1 LDLEKKRMPTLKG
14 LLFNQYAAE
23 GLSALVEE
31 MQSSYTAKK
40 GRRFN
45 HNNITYEISRPAL
58 KGNAIEF
65 EISSKIP
72 EDELKTPKEMQ
83 TYFDQMKKNLD
94 KGKNKPATIER
105 ENIVWDSK
113 KDTEKKRDYVKLQ
126 YRYPLDDLFDNKV
139 VAKRHEKVMSGET
152 DPSMADSASAF
163 TKAGKVVLGVV
174 RETMQQRGKDS
185 LTELMEVNKK
195 VKASLKG

>member
-1 LDLEKKRMPTLKG
+1 MPTLKG
-14 LLFNQYAAE
+14 LLFSQYAAE

-45 HNNITYEISRPAL
+45 NDNITYEISRPAL

-83 TYFDQMKKNLD
+83 SYFDQMKKNLA
-94 KGKNKPATIER
+94 KSKNKPESIER

-113 KDTEKKRDYVKLQ
+113 KETEKKRDYVKLQ
-126 YRYPLDDLFDNKV
+126 YRFPLDDLFDDKV
-139 VAKRHEKVMSGET
+139 VVKRQEKVMSGEV
-152 DPSMADSASAF
+152 DPSMPDSSSAF
-163 TKAGKVVLGVV
+163 TKAGNVVLGIV
-174 RETMQQRGKDS
+174 RETIQQRSKDN
-185 LTELMEVNKK
+185 LLELMEVNKK

>member
-1 LDLEKKRMPTLKG
+1 MPTLKG
-14 LLFNQYAAE
+14 LLFSQYAAE
-23 GLSALVEE
+23 GLSALIEE

-45 HNNITYEISRPAL
+45 NDNITYEISRPAL

-83 TYFDQMKKNLD
+83 SYFDQMKKNLA
-94 KGKNKPATIER
+94 KSKNKPESIER

-113 KDTEKKRDYVKLQ
+113 KDNEKKRDYVKLQ
-126 YRYPLDDLFDNKV
+126 YRFPLDDLFDDKL
-139 VAKRHEKVMSGET
+139 VAKRHEKVISGEVD
-152 DPSMADSASAF
+152 DPSLPDSSSVF
-163 TKAGKVVLGVV
+163 TKAGNVVLGVV

-185 LTELMEVNKK
+185 LLELMEVNKK

>member
-1 LDLEKKRMPTLKG
+1 MPTLKG
-14 LLFNQYAAE
+14 LLFSQYAAE

-45 HNNITYEISRPAL
+45 NDNITYEISRPAL

-83 TYFDQMKKNLD
+83 SYFDQMKKNLA
-94 KGKNKPATIER
+94 KSKNKPESIER

-113 KDTEKKRDYVKLQ
+113 KETEKKRDYVKLQ
-126 YRYPLDDLFDNKV
+126 YRFPLDDLFDDKV
-139 VAKRHEKVMSGET
+139 VAKRQEKVVSGEI
-152 DPSMADSASAF
+152 DPSMPDSSSAF
-163 TKAGKVVLGVV
+163 TTAGNVVLGIV
-174 RETMQQRGKDS
+174 RETMQQRGKDN
-185 LTELMEVNKK
+185 LLELMEVNKK

>member
-1 LDLEKKRMPTLKG
+1 MPTLKG

-45 HNNITYEISRPAL
+45 NDNITYEISRPAL

-83 TYFDQMKKNLD
+83 SYFDQMKKNLA
-94 KGKNKPATIER
+94 KSKNKPESIER

-113 KDTEKKRDYVKLQ
+113 KETEKKRDYVKLQ
-126 YRYPLDDLFDNKV
+126 YRFPLDDLFDDKLV
-139 VAKRHEKVMSGET
+139 VKWQEKVMSGEV
-152 DPSMADSASAF
+152 DPSMPDSSSTF
-163 TKAGKVVLGVV
+163 TKAGNVVLGIV
-174 RETMQQRGKDS
+174 RETMQQRGKDN
-185 LTELMEVNKK
+185 LLELMEVNKK

>member
-1 LDLEKKRMPTLKG
+1 MPTLKG

-45 HNNITYEISRPAL
+45 NDNITYEISRPAL

-83 TYFDQMKKNLD
+83 SYFDQMKKKLA
-94 KGKNKPATIER
+94 KSKNKPESIER

-113 KDTEKKRDYVKLQ
+113 KETEKKRDYVKLQ
-126 YRYPLDDLFDNKV
+126 YRFPLDDLFDDKV
-139 VAKRHEKVMSGET
+139 VAKRHEKVMSGEV
-152 DPSMADSASAF
+152 DPSIPDSSSAF
-163 TKAGKVVLGVV
+163 TKAGNVVLGIV
-174 RETMQQRGKDS
+174 RETMQQRGKDN
-185 LTELMEVNKK
+185 LLELMEVNKK

>member
-1 LDLEKKRMPTLKG
+1 MPTLKG
-14 LLFNQYAAE
+14 LLFSQYAAE

-45 HNNITYEISRPAL
+45 NDNITYEISRPAL

-83 TYFDQMKKNLD
+83 SYFDQMKKNLA
-94 KGKNKPATIER
+94 KSKNKPESIER

-113 KDTEKKRDYVKLQ
+113 KETEKKRDYVKLQ
-126 YRYPLDDLFDNKV
+126 YRIPLDDLFDDKV
-139 VAKRHEKVMSGET
+139 VVKRQEKVMSGEV
-152 DPSMADSASAF
+152 DPSMPDSSSAF
-163 TKAGKVVLGVV
+163 TKAGNVVLGIV
-174 RETMQQRGKDS
+174 RETMQQRGKDN
-185 LTELMEVNKK
+185 LLELMEVNKK

>member
-1 LDLEKKRMPTLKG
+1 MPTLKG

-45 HNNITYEISRPAL
+45 NNNITYEISRPAL

-83 TYFDQMKKNLD
+83 TYFDQMKKNME
-94 KGKNKPATIER
+94 KSKNKPEAIER

-126 YRYPLDDLFDNKV
+126 YRFPLDDLFDDKV
-139 VAKRHEKVMSGET
+139 VAKRHEKVMSGEA
-152 DPSMADSASAF
+152 DPSMPDSSSAF

-174 RETMQQRGKDS
+174 RETMQQRGKDN
-185 LTELMEVNKK
+185 LLELIEVNKK

>member
-1 LDLEKKRMPTLKG
+1 MPTLKG

-45 HNNITYEISRPAL
+45 NDNITYEISRPAL
-58 KGNAIEF
+58 KGNVIEF

-83 TYFDQMKKNLD
+83 SYFDQMKKNVA
-94 KGKNKPATIER
+94 KSKNKPESIER

-113 KDTEKKRDYVKLQ
+113 KDNEKKRDYVKLQ
-126 YRYPLDDLFDNKV
+126 YRFPLDDLFDDKL
-139 VAKRHEKVMSGET
+139 VAKRHEKVISGEVD
-152 DPSMADSASAF
+152 DPSLPDSSSVF
-163 TKAGKVVLGVV
+163 TKAGNVVLGVV

-185 LTELMEVNKK
+185 LLELMEVNKK

>member
-1 LDLEKKRMPTLKG
+1 MPTLKG
-14 LLFNQYAAE
+14 LLFSQYAAE

-45 HNNITYEISRPAL
+45 NDNITYEISRPAL

-83 TYFDQMKKNLD
+83 SYFDQMKKKLA
-94 KGKNKPATIER
+94 KSKNKPESIER

-113 KDTEKKRDYVKLQ
+113 KETEKKRDYVKLQ
-126 YRYPLDDLFDNKV
+126 YRFPLDDLFDDKV
-139 VAKRHEKVMSGET
+139 VAKRHEKVMSGEV
-152 DPSMADSASAF
+152 DPSMPDSSSAF
-163 TKAGKVVLGVV
+163 TMVGNVVLGVV

-185 LTELMEVNKK
+185 LLELIEVNKK
-195 VKASLKG
+195 VKALLKG

>member
-1 LDLEKKRMPTLKG
+1 MPTLKG
-14 LLFNQYAAE
+14 LLFNQFAAE
-23 GLSALVEE
+23 GLTALVEE

-58 KGNAIEF
+58 KSNAIEF

-72 EDELKTPKEMQ
+72 EDELKSPKEMQ
-83 TYFDQMKKNLD
+83 SYFDQMKKILE
-94 KGKNKPATIER
+94 KSKNKPVSIER

-113 KDTEKKRDYVKLQ
+113 KETEKKRDYVKLQ
-126 YRYPLDDLFDNKV
+126 YQYALDDLFDNAV
-139 VAKRHEKVMSGET
+139 VAKRYEKAMSGHT
-152 DPSMADSASAF
+152 GPSIPDSPSAF

-174 RETMQQRGKDS
+174 SETMQQLSKES
-185 LTELMEVNKK
+185 LIELMDVNKK
-195 VKASLKG
+195 VKSSLKG

>member
-1 LDLEKKRMPTLKG
+1 MPTLKG
-14 LLFNQYAAE
+14 LLFSQYAAE

-45 HNNITYEISRPAL
+45 NDNITYEISRPAL

-83 TYFDQMKKNLD
+83 SYFDQMKKNLA
-94 KGKNKPATIER
+94 KSKNKPESIER

-113 KDTEKKRDYVKLQ
+113 KETEKKRDYVKLQ
-126 YRYPLDDLFDNKV
+126 YRFPLDDLFDDKV
-139 VAKRHEKVMSGET
+139 VVKRQEKVMSGEV
-152 DPSMADSASAF
+152 DPSMPESSSAF
-163 TKAGKVVLGVV
+163 TKAGNIVLGIV
-174 RETMQQRGKDS
+174 RETVQQRGKEN
-185 LTELMEVNKK
+185 LLELMEVNKK

>member
-1 LDLEKKRMPTLKG
+1 MPTLKG
-14 LLFNQYAAE
+14 LLFSQYAAE

-45 HNNITYEISRPAL
+45 NDNITYEISRPAL
-58 KGNAIEF
+58 KGNDIEF

-83 TYFDQMKKNLD
+83 SYFDQMKKNLA
-94 KGKNKPATIER
+94 KSKNKPESIER

-126 YRYPLDDLFDNKV
+126 YRFPLDDLFDDKLV
-139 VAKRHEKVMSGET
+139 VKRQEKVMSGEV
-152 DPSMADSASAF
+152 DPSTPESSSAF
-163 TKAGKVVLGVV
+163 TKAGNVVLGIV
-174 RETMQQRGKDS
+174 RETVQQRGKEN
-185 LTELMEVNKK
+185 LLELMEVNKK

>member
-1 LDLEKKRMPTLKG
+1 MSTLKG

-31 MQSSYTAKK
+31 MQSNYTAKK

-45 HNNITYEISRPAL
+45 NDNITYEISRPSL

-83 TYFDQMKKNLD
+83 SYFDQMKKNLA
-94 KGKNKPATIER
+94 KSKNKPESIER

-113 KDTEKKRDYVKLQ
+113 KETEKKRDYVKLQ
-126 YRYPLDDLFDNKV
+126 YRFPLDDLFDDKLV
-139 VAKRHEKVMSGET
+139 VKRQEKVMSGEV
-152 DPSMADSASAF
+152 DPSMPDSSSAF
-163 TKAGKVVLGVV
+163 TKAGNVVLGIV
-174 RETMQQRGKDS
+174 RETVQQRGKEN
-185 LTELMEVNKK
+185 LLELMEVNKK

>member
-1 LDLEKKRMPTLKG
+1 MPTLKS
-14 LLFNQYAAE
+14 LLFNQFAAE

-31 MQSSYTAKK
+31 MQSSYTTKK

-58 KGNAIEF
+58 KGNTIEV

-72 EDELKTPKEMQ
+72 EDEIKTPKAMES
-83 TYFDQMKKNLD
+83 YFDQMKKTLS
-94 KGKNKPATIER
+94 KSKNKPKSIER
-105 ENIVWDSK
+105 ENIVWDFK
-113 KDTEKKRDYVKLQ
+113 KETEKKRDYVKLL
-126 YRYPLDDLFDNKV
+126 YSYPLDDLFDNKV
-139 VAKRHEKVMSGET
+139 VAQRHEQVMSGQ
-152 DPSMADSASAF
+152 ADLAMPDSSSAF
-163 TKAGKVVLGVV
+163 TMAGRVVLGVV
-174 RETMQQRGKDS
+174 RETIQRLGKDS

>member
-1 LDLEKKRMPTLKG
+1 MPTLKG
-14 LLFNQYAAE
+14 LLFSQYAAE

-31 MQSSYTAKK
+31 MQSSYTSKK

-45 HNNITYEISRPAL
+45 NDNITYEISRPAL

-83 TYFDQMKKNLD
+83 SYFDQMKKNLA
-94 KGKNKPATIER
+94 KSKNKPESIER

-113 KDTEKKRDYVKLQ
+113 KETEKKRDYVKLQ
-126 YRYPLDDLFDNKV
+126 YRFPLDDLFDDKV
-139 VAKRHEKVMSGET
+139 VVKRQEKVMSGEV
-152 DPSMADSASAF
+152 DPSMPDSSSAF
-163 TKAGKVVLGVV
+163 TKAGNVVLGIV
-174 RETMQQRGKDS
+174 RETMQKRGKDN
-185 LTELMEVNKK
+185 LLELMEVNKK

>member
-1 LDLEKKRMPTLKG
+1 MPTLKG
-14 LLFNQYAAE
+14 LLFSQYAAE

-45 HNNITYEISRPAL
+45 NDNITYEISRPAL

-72 EDELKTPKEMQ
+72 EDELKTPKAMQ
-83 TYFDQMKKNLD
+83 SYFDQMKKILA
-94 KGKNKPATIER
+94 KSKNKPESIER
-105 ENIVWDSK
+105 ENIVWDLK
-113 KDTEKKRDYVKLQ
+113 KETEKKRDYVKLQ
-126 YRYPLDDLFDNKV
+126 YRFPLDDLFDDKLV
-139 VAKRHEKVMSGET
+139 VKRQEKVMSGEV
-152 DPSMADSASAF
+152 DPSMPESSSAF
-163 TKAGKVVLGVV
+163 TKAGNVVLGIV
-174 RETMQQRGKDS
+174 RETMQQRGKEN
-185 LTELMEVNKK
+185 LLELMEVNKK

>member
-1 LDLEKKRMPTLKG
+1 MPTLKG
-14 LLFNQYAAE
+14 LLFNEFAAE

-31 MQSSYTAKK
+31 MQSSYIAKK

-58 KGNAIEF
+58 KGNTIEF

-72 EDELKTPKEMQ
+72 EDEIKTPKAMES
-83 TYFDQMKKNLD
+83 YFDQMKKTLG
-94 KGKNKPATIER
+94 KGKNKPTSIER
-105 ENIVWDSK
+105 ENIVWDFK
-113 KDTEKKRDYVKLQ
+113 KETEKKRDYVKLL
-126 YRYPLDDLFDNKV
+126 YSYPLDDLFDNKV
-139 VAKRHEKVMSGET
+139 VAKRHEKVLSGQA
-152 DPSMADSASAF
+152 DPSTPDSSSAF
-163 TKAGKVVLGVV
+163 TMAGRVVLGVV
-174 RETMQQRGKDS
+174 RETIQQRGKDS

>member
-1 LDLEKKRMPTLKG
+1 MPTLKG
-14 LLFNQYAAE
+14 LLFSQYAAE
-23 GLSALVEE
+23 GLSALIEE

-45 HNNITYEISRPAL
+45 NDNITYEISRPAL

-83 TYFDQMKKNLD
+83 SYFDQMKKKLA
-94 KGKNKPATIER
+94 KSKNKPESIER

-113 KDTEKKRDYVKLQ
+113 KETEKKRDYVKLQ
-126 YRYPLDDLFDNKV
+126 YRFPLDDLFDDKLV
-139 VAKRHEKVMSGET
+139 VKREEKVMSGEV
-152 DPSMADSASAF
+152 DPSMPDSSSAF
-163 TKAGKVVLGVV
+163 TMVGNVVLGVV

-185 LTELMEVNKK
+185 LLELIEVNKK
-195 VKASLKG
+195 VKALLKG

>member
-1 LDLEKKRMPTLKG
+1 MSTLKG
-14 LLFNQYAAE
+14 LLFNQYSTE

-45 HNNITYEISRPAL
+45 NDNITYEISRPAL

-83 TYFDQMKKNLD
+83 SYFDQMKKNLA
-94 KGKNKPATIER
+94 KSKNKPESIER

-113 KDTEKKRDYVKLQ
+113 KETEKKRDYVKLQ
-126 YRYPLDDLFDNKV
+126 YRFPLDDLFDDKV
-139 VAKRHEKVMSGET
+139 VVKRQEKVMSGEVN
-152 DPSMADSASAF
+152 PSMPDSSSTF
-163 TKAGKVVLGVV
+163 TKAGNVVLGIV
-174 RETMQQRGKDS
+174 RETMQQRGKEN
-185 LTELMEVNKK
+185 LLELMEVNKK

>member
-1 LDLEKKRMPTLKG
+1 MPTLKS
-14 LLFNQYAAE
+14 LLFNQFAAE

-31 MQSSYTAKK
+31 MQSSYTTKK

-58 KGNAIEF
+58 KGNTIEF

-72 EDELKTPKEMQ
+72 EDEIKTPKAMES
-83 TYFDQMKKNLD
+83 YFDQMKKTLS
-94 KGKNKPATIER
+94 KSKNKPKSIER
-105 ENIVWDSK
+105 ENIVWDFK
-113 KDTEKKRDYVKLQ
+113 KETEKKRDYVKLL
-126 YRYPLDDLFDNKV
+126 YSYPLDDLFDNKV
-139 VAKRHEKVMSGET
+139 VAQRHEQIMSGQ
-152 DPSMADSASAF
+152 ADLAMPDSSSAF
-163 TKAGKVVLGVV
+163 TMAGRVVLGVV
-174 RETMQQRGKDS
+174 RETIQQLGKDS

>member
-1 LDLEKKRMPTLKG
+1 MPTLKS
-14 LLFNQYAAE
+14 LLFNQFAAE

-31 MQSSYTAKK
+31 MQSSYTTKK

-58 KGNAIEF
+58 KGNTIEF

-72 EDELKTPKEMQ
+72 EDEIKTPKAMES
-83 TYFDQMKKNLD
+83 YFDQMKKTLS
-94 KGKNKPATIER
+94 KSKNKPKSIER
-105 ENIVWDSK
+105 ENIVWDFK
-113 KDTEKKRDYVKLQ
+113 KETEKKRDYVKLL
-126 YRYPLDDLFDNKV
+126 YSYPLDDLFDNKV
-139 VAKRHEKVMSGET
+139 VAQRHEQVMSGK
-152 DPSMADSASAF
+152 ADLAMPDSSSAF
-163 TKAGKVVLGVV
+163 TMAGRVVLGVV
-174 RETMQQRGKDS
+174 RETIQQLGKDS

>member
-1 LDLEKKRMPTLKG
+1 MPTLKG
-14 LLFNQYAAE
+14 LLFSQYAAE

-45 HNNITYEISRPAL
+45 NDNITYEISRPAL

-83 TYFDQMKKNLD
+83 SYFDQMKKNLA
-94 KGKNKPATIER
+94 KSKNKPESIER

-113 KDTEKKRDYVKLQ
+113 KETEKKRDYVKLQ
-126 YRYPLDDLFDNKV
+126 YRFLLDDLFDDKLV
-139 VAKRHEKVMSGET
+139 VKRQEKVMSGEV
-152 DPSMADSASAF
+152 DPSMPNSSSAF
-163 TKAGKVVLGVV
+163 TKAGNVVLGIV
-174 RETMQQRGKDS
+174 RDTMQQRGKDN
-185 LTELMEVNKK
+185 LLELMEVNKK

>member
-1 LDLEKKRMPTLKG
+1 MPTLKG
-14 LLFNQYAAE
+14 LLFSQYAAE

-45 HNNITYEISRPAL
+45 NDNITYEISRPAL

-72 EDELKTPKEMQ
+72 EDELKTPKERQ
-83 TYFDQMKKNLD
+83 SYFDQMKKNLA
-94 KGKNKPATIER
+94 KSKNKPESIER

-113 KDTEKKRDYVKLQ
+113 KETEKKRDYVKLQ
-126 YRYPLDDLFDNKV
+126 YRFPLDDLFDDKV
-139 VAKRHEKVMSGET
+139 VVKRQEKVMSGEV
-152 DPSMADSASAF
+152 DPSMPDSSSAF
-163 TKAGKVVLGVV
+163 TKAGNVVLGIV
-174 RETMQQRGKDS
+174 RETMQQRGKDN
-185 LTELMEVNKK
+185 LLELMEVNKK

>member
-1 LDLEKKRMPTLKG
+1 MPTLKG

-45 HNNITYEISRPAL
+45 HNNITYEISRPHL

-72 EDELKTPKEMQ
+72 EDELKSPKEMQ
-83 TYFDQMKKNLD
+83 TYFDQMKKILE
-94 KGKNKPATIER
+94 KSKNKPEAIER

-113 KDTEKKRDYVKLQ
+113 KETEKKRDYVKLQ
-126 YRYPLDDLFDNKV
+126 YKYPLDDLFDNDV
-139 VAKRHEKVMSGET
+139 VAKRHEKVMSGAG
-152 DPSMADSASAF
+152 DPSMPESPSAF
-163 TKAGKVVLGVV
+163 TKAGRVVLGVV
-174 RETMQQRGKDS
+174 RETMQQFGKES
-185 LTELMEVNKK
+185 LNELMEVNKK
-195 VKASLKG
+195 VKASMKG